1 MSSRNESQPNPDRL
15 TLLIIFFSAITGNLA
30 WFTDDIKTQ
39 DDRKMSSQAANTLIQ
54 LVQLREA
61 LGSALRD
68 PPDEPNEW
76 CDEECAERQA
86 RAVGKVGINRWGD
99 HMLGMEA
106 HMLDA

>member
-1 MSSRNESQPNPDRL
+1 MVITCPL
-15 TLLIIFFSAITGNLA
+15 AITGNLA

-68 PPDEPNEW
+68 PPDDPTEW
-76 CDEECAERQA
+76 CDEGCAERQA
-86 RAVGKVGINRWGD
+86 RAAGKVGINRWGD